1 MTVKFVWSE
10 LCALCYEC
18 CLTTAQSSNLP
29 LIFTKL
35 IDFSI
40 QNELNERMGEL
51 LRALLPIFCLHAEGK
66 RMDEKPIRSSQK
78 VLLRIFTSYQTAAL
92 TNPRFALI
100 QRLIINTPDRVDDRA
115 NTIDCL
121 LQLLLP
127 LTEAEKQR
135 VNRWISACSRCGIAN
150 IRMCAVCLSR
160 ALLMSRY
167 VADSI
172 EAQSKE
178 KASEKVAAEA
188 ASEKVEDTEEK
199 INETGENTEES
210 MDGMEVERTVLECEL
225 FFDEKPLYW
234 MFFEIIL
241 NRCNDIVISIR
252 SEAIHVSDVSAI
264 SCVVVGIALRLSQS
278 KSRFFASKCSR

>member
-1 MTVKFVWSE
+1 
-10 LCALCYEC
+10 
-18 CLTTAQSSNLP
+18 
-29 LIFTKL
+29 
-35 IDFSI
+35 
-40 QNELNERMGEL
+40 
-51 LRALLPIFCLHAEGK
+51 
-66 RMDEKPIRSSQK
+66 
-78 VLLRIFTSYQTAAL
+78 
-92 TNPRFALI
+92 
-100 QRLIINTPDRVDDRA
+100 
-115 NTIDCL
+115 
-121 LQLLLP
+121 
-127 LTEAEKQR
+127 
-135 VNRWISACSRCGIAN
+135 
-150 IRMCAVCLSR
+150 
-160 ALLMSRY
+160 MSRY

-188 ASEKVEDTEEK
+188 ASERVEDTEEK
-199 INETGENTEES
+199 INETGDNTEES

-264 SCVVVGIALRLSQS
+264 SGVVVGIALRLSQS

>member
-1 MTVKFVWSE
+1 
-10 LCALCYEC
+10 
-18 CLTTAQSSNLP
+18 
-29 LIFTKL
+29 
-35 IDFSI
+35 
-40 QNELNERMGEL
+40 
-51 LRALLPIFCLHAEGK
+51 
-66 RMDEKPIRSSQK
+66 
-78 VLLRIFTSYQTAAL
+78 
-92 TNPRFALI
+92 
-100 QRLIINTPDRVDDRA
+100 
-115 NTIDCL
+115 
-121 LQLLLP
+121 
-127 LTEAEKQR
+127 
-135 VNRWISACSRCGIAN
+135 
-150 IRMCAVCLSR
+150 
-160 ALLMSRY
+160 MSRY

-188 ASEKVEDTEEK
+188 ASERVEDTEEK
-199 INETGENTEES
+199 INETGDNTEES

>member
-18 CLTTAQSSNLP
+18 CLTSSQSSNLST
-29 LIFTKL
+29 IFTKL

-51 LRALLPIFCLHAEGK
+51 LRALLPVFCLYAEGK

-78 VLLRIFTSYQTAAL
+78 TLLHLFSTYQTAAL
-92 TNPRFALI
+92 ADPRFALI
-100 QRLIINTPDRVDDRA
+100 QRLIINTPDRVDDRT
-115 NTIDCL
+115 NTVDCL

-135 VNRWISACSRCGIAN
+135 VNRWISVCSRCGIAN
-150 IRMCAVCLSR
+150 IRMCVVCLAR

-167 VADSI
+167 IADSI
-172 EAQSKE
+172 EAQSRE
-178 KASEKVAAEA
+178 KAAEKKGE
-188 ASEKVEDTEEK
+188 SGEERVEDEEK
-199 INETGENTEES
+199 IVETGEKMEEEG
-210 MDGMEVERTVLECEL
+210 DTMEVERTILECEL
-225 FFDEKPLYW
+225 FFDEKPLYA
-234 MFFEIIL
+234 MYFELIL

-252 SEAIHVSDVSAI
+252 SEAIHVSLNSRFH
-264 SCVVVGIALRLSQS
+264 VVLGTVIRFSQP
-278 KSRFFASKCSR
+278 KSRFVSSKCAR

>member
-18 CLTTAQSSNLP
+18 CLTAAQSSNLSV
-29 LIFTKL
+29 LFTKL

-51 LRALLPIFCLHAEGK
+51 LRALLPVFSLYAEGK
-66 RMDEKPIRSSQK
+66 RMDEKPVRSSQK
-78 VLLRIFTSYQTAAL
+78 TLLRLFSSYQSAAL
-92 TNPRFALI
+92 SDPRFALI
-100 QRLIINTPDRVDDRA
+100 QRLIINTPDRVDDRT

-121 LQLLLP
+121 LQLLLA

-135 VNRWISACSRCGIAN
+135 VNRWIRACSRCGIAN

-178 KASEKVAAEA
+178 KAAGAGAGAGAAEK
-188 ASEKVEDTEEK
+188 EEDNNDK
-199 INETGENTEES
+199 IVETGENVEES
-210 MDGMEVERTVLECEL
+210 DEMEVERTVLECEL
-225 FFDEKPLYW
+225 FFDEKPLYF
-234 MFFEIIL
+234 MFFEVIL

-252 SEAIHVSDVSAI
+252 SEAIHV
-264 SCVVVGIALRLSQS
+264 
-278 KSRFFASKCSR
+278 ASTSHSSL

>member
-18 CLTTAQSSNLP
+18 CLTAAQSSNLSV
-29 LIFTKL
+29 LFTKL

-51 LRALLPIFCLHAEGK
+51 LRALLPVFSLYAEGK
-66 RMDEKPIRSSQK
+66 RMDEKPVRSSQK
-78 VLLRIFTSYQTAAL
+78 TLLRLFSSYQSAAL
-92 TNPRFALI
+92 SDPRFALI
-100 QRLIINTPDRVDDRA
+100 QRLIINTPDRVDDRT

-121 LQLLLP
+121 LQLLLA

-135 VNRWISACSRCGIAN
+135 VNRWIRACSRCGIAN
-150 IRMCAVCLSR
+150 LRMCVVCLSR

-178 KASEKVAAEA
+178 KAAGVAEKAEDD
-188 ASEKVEDTEEK
+188 EDK
-199 INETGENTEES
+199 IVETGENAEES
-210 MDGMEVERTVLECEL
+210 DEMEVERTVLECEL
-225 FFDEKPLYW
+225 FFDEKPLYF
-234 MFFEIIL
+234 MFFELIL

-252 SEAIHVSDVSAI
+252 SEAIHV
-264 SCVVVGIALRLSQS
+264 
-278 KSRFFASKCSR
+278 ASTSHSSL

>member
-18 CLTTAQSSNLP
+18 CLTAAQSSNLSV
-29 LIFTKL
+29 LFTKL

-51 LRALLPIFCLHAEGK
+51 LRALLPVFSLYAEGK
-66 RMDEKPIRSSQK
+66 RMDEKPVRSSQK
-78 VLLRIFTSYQTAAL
+78 TLLRLFSSYQSAAL
-92 TNPRFALI
+92 SDPRFALI
-100 QRLIINTPDRVDDRA
+100 QRLIINTPDRVDDRT

-121 LQLLLP
+121 LQLLLA

-135 VNRWISACSRCGIAN
+135 VNRWIRACSRCGIAN
-150 IRMCAVCLSR
+150 IRMCVVCLSR

-178 KASEKVAAEA
+178 KAAGVAEKAEDD
-188 ASEKVEDTEEK
+188 EDK
-199 INETGENTEES
+199 IVETGENAEES
-210 MDGMEVERTVLECEL
+210 DEMEVERTVLECEL
-225 FFDEKPLYW
+225 FFDEKPLYF
-234 MFFEIIL
+234 MFFELIL

-252 SEAIHVSDVSAI
+252 SEAIHV
-264 SCVVVGIALRLSQS
+264 
-278 KSRFFASKCSR
+278 ASTSHSSL

>member
-18 CLTTAQSSNLP
+18 CLTAAQSSNLSV
-29 LIFTKL
+29 LFTKL

-51 LRALLPIFCLHAEGK
+51 LRALLPVFSLYAEGK
-66 RMDEKPIRSSQK
+66 RMDEKPVRSSQK
-78 VLLRIFTSYQTAAL
+78 TLLRLFSSYQSAAL
-92 TNPRFALI
+92 SDPRFALI
-100 QRLIINTPDRVDDRA
+100 QRLIINTPDRVDDRT

-121 LQLLLP
+121 LQLLLA

-135 VNRWISACSRCGIAN
+135 VNRWIRACSRCGIAN
-150 IRMCAVCLSR
+150 IRMCVVCLSR

-178 KASEKVAAEA
+178 KAAGVAEKAEDD
-188 ASEKVEDTEEK
+188 EDK
-199 INETGENTEES
+199 IVETGENAEES
-210 MDGMEVERTVLECEL
+210 DEMEVERTVLECEL
-225 FFDEKPLYW
+225 FFDEKPLYF
-234 MFFEIIL
+234 MFFELIL

-252 SEAIHVSDVSAI
+252 SEAIHV
-264 SCVVVGIALRLSQS
+264 
-278 KSRFFASKCSR
+278 ASTSHFSL

>member
-18 CLTTAQSSNLP
+18 CLSAAQSSSVSVL
-29 LIFTKL
+29 FTKL

-51 LRALLPIFCLHAEGK
+51 LRALLPVFSLYAEGK
-66 RMDEKPIRSSQK
+66 RMDEKPVRSSQK
-78 VLLRIFTSYQTAAL
+78 TLLRLFSSYQSAAL
-92 TNPRFALI
+92 SDPRFALI
-100 QRLIINTPDRVDDRA
+100 QRLIINTPDRVDDRT

-121 LQLLLP
+121 LQLLLA
-127 LTEAEKQR
+127 LTETEKQR

-178 KASEKVAAEA
+178 KVFA
-188 ASEKVEDTEEK
+188 ASAAVEKAEKAEDSEDK
-199 INETGENTEES
+199 IEETGENVEES
-210 MDGMEVERTVLECEL
+210 DEMEVERTVLECEL

-234 MFFEIIL
+234 MFFELIL

-252 SEAIHVSDVSAI
+252 SEAIHVAQ
-264 SCVVVGIALRLSQS
+264 A
-278 KSRFFASKCSR
+278 A

>member
-1 MTVKFVWSE
+1 
-10 LCALCYEC
+10 
-18 CLTTAQSSNLP
+18 
-29 LIFTKL
+29 
-35 IDFSI
+35 
-40 QNELNERMGEL
+40 
-51 LRALLPIFCLHAEGK
+51 
-66 RMDEKPIRSSQK
+66 
-78 VLLRIFTSYQTAAL
+78 
-92 TNPRFALI
+92 
-100 QRLIINTPDRVDDRA
+100 
-115 NTIDCL
+115 
-121 LQLLLP
+121 
-127 LTEAEKQR
+127 
-135 VNRWISACSRCGIAN
+135 
-150 IRMCAVCLSR
+150 
-160 ALLMSRY
+160 MSRY